1 MDKDVLKFLADM
13 FKYLGAF
20 SFSSSLELFGA
31 IIERDYCLNWWYK
44 EEEKKIEITLF
55 TPLPDVGLDYNQMQ
69 EKLAKRFSNS
79 DKVSK
84 VMRVGGRRIDVY
96 LN

>member
-44 EEEKKIEITLF
+44 EEEQKIEITLF
-55 TPLPDVGLDYNQMQ
+55 TPVPDSMHDYNQMQ
-69 EKLAKRFSNS
+69 ELLAKRFSNS

-96 LN
+96 LK

>member
-55 TPLPDVGLDYNQMQ
+55 TPLPDVDLDYNQMQ
-69 EKLAKRFSNS
+69 EKLAKRFSKS
-79 DKVSK
+79 GKVSK
-84 VMRVGGRRIDVY
+84 VMRVGARRIDVY
-96 LN
+96 LK